1 MTSAL
6 CAGEHPHSTCVPA
19 TRRCITFGAPRVGN
33 FAFVD
38 AFKWLVGLSYR
49 CVYERDAVVD
59 KPRSAF
65 LTSFHGESTLS
76 GADLRRLRSVCRIIR
91 HAAMGHEIL
100 RR

>member
-1 MTSAL
+1 M
-6 CAGEHPHSTCVPA
+6 AGNS
-19 TRRCITFGAPRVGN
+19 RRCITFGAPRVGN

-65 LTSFHGESTLS
+65 LTSFHGESTLTMIDDRCACALHCKLDQFS
-76 GADLRRLRSVCRIIR
+76 
-91 HAAMGHEIL
+91 
-100 RR
+100 